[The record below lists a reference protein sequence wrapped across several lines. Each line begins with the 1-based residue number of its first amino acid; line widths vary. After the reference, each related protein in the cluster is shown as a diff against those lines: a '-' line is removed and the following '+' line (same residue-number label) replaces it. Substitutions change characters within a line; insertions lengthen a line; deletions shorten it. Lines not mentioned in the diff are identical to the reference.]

1 MNKIKIMIES
11 YLSAPST
18 IKTQKLKWGYFVGG
32 FIGILLLTIF
42 YYLSGYVGDKIF
54 IKLSTYFEIQ
64 KYTGALKWIIITFIR
79 VLMISIQY
87 FFFKTILLGILSPFF
102 SYISEKVEK
111 YEDNIDYN
119 FSLKQN
125 IYFVFRGIRIASKS
139 FVKEILYTLAI
150 LLLGFIP
157 VVNISIPIL
166 IFIVQS
172 YFISYNFVDYT
183 LERRKFSTKE
193 SSDFMKE
200 NKIAFVIGGGIFT
213 ILYFIPVLGIIV
225 APIIGIVAF
234 TTTTLKILKDK
245 K

>member
-1 MNKIKIMIES
+1 
-11 YLSAPST
+11 
-18 IKTQKLKWGYFVGG
+18 
-32 FIGILLLTIF
+32 
-42 YYLSGYVGDKIF
+42 
-54 IKLSTYFEIQ
+54 
-64 KYTGALKWIIITFIR
+64 
-79 VLMISIQY
+79 
-87 FFFKTILLGILSPFF
+87 
-102 SYISEKVEK
+102 
-111 YEDNIDYN
+111 
-119 FSLKQN
+119 
-125 IYFVFRGIRIASKS
+125 
-139 FVKEILYTLAI
+139 ILYTLAI

-183 LERRKFSTKE
+183 LERRKFSAKE

>member
-11 YLSAPST
+11 YLSAPSI
-18 IKTQKLKWGYFVGG
+18 IKAQKLKWGYFVGG
-32 FIGILLLTIF
+32 FIGLLLLIIF
-42 YYLSGYVGDKIF
+42 YYVSGYTGDKIF
-54 IKLSTYFEIQ
+54 TRLSIYFEIQ
-64 KYTGALKWIIITFIR
+64 KYTGILKWVIVTFIR

-87 FFFKTILLGILSPFF
+87 FFFKIILLGILSPFF
-102 SYISEKVEK
+102 SYISEKIEK
-111 YEDNIDYN
+111 YEDNVDYN

-125 IYFVFRGIRIASKS
+125 IYFIFRGVKIASKS
-139 FVKEILYTLAI
+139 FAKEIIYTLAI

-157 VVNISIPIL
+157 VINISIPIL

-183 LERRKFSTKE
+183 LERRKFSAKE

-200 NKIAFVIGGGIFT
+200 NKITFVIGGGIFT
-213 ILYFIPVLGIIV
+213 ILYFIPILGIIV

-234 TTTTLKILKDK
+234 TTTTLKILKDEK
-245 K
+245 